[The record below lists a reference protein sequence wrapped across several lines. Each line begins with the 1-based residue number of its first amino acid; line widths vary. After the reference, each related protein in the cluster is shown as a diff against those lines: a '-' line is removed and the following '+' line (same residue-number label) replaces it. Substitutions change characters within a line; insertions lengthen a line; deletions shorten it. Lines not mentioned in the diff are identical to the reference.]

1 MSQPN
6 DDDYVVDD
14 TLSGCTPPIVLSC
27 VGGNIQPITPD
38 PKQKFYIIGMGSA
51 RGIYTNWQMVRFR
64 AGATNQSSPTCAIG
78 RDAALS
84 QWRNICLLGAHNHA
98 DPVEQTAFE
107 DPFARYSQIANYE
120 FEDEILPTPGTP
132 RGTSANPISIP
143 STPVGNSRTR
153 INLVSPVPSKGKE
166 KARVVGTKTRSPKLN
181 VLPTFLPQS
190 SLDAKVAA
198 AVMQS
203 GRLDVSASGSGRAST
218 EPPRHDREST
228 ESGWILANRTVHY
241 VVRKPG
247 TVQVLNEWA
256 AAMNLYTLW
265 RSRGFNA
272 EMMQTDSVDELKVWL
287 GEDNFISEDNVE
299 DDPNPFL
306 V

>member
-6 DDDYVVDD
+6 DDHYVVDEAL
-14 TLSGCTPPIVLSC
+14 TGCTPPIVLSC
-27 VGGNIQPITPD
+27 VGGNIQPITSD

-78 RDAALS
+78 RDTVLS
-84 QWRNICLLGAHNHA
+84 QWRDICLLGAHNHT
-98 DPVEQTAFE
+98 DPVEQTTFE
-107 DPFARYSQIANYE
+107 DPFARYPQCVNYK
-120 FEDEILPTPGTP
+120 FEDETPATP
-132 RGTSANPISIP
+132 STSRGTSTNPISVP
-143 STPVGNSRTR
+143 STPVGNSRAR
-153 INLVSPVPSKGKE
+153 INLVSPFPSKGKE
-166 KARVVGTKTRSPKLN
+166 KVNVVSAKTRSPKLK

-203 GRLDVSASGSGRAST
+203 SRLDASTSGRALT
-218 EPPRHDREST
+218 EPPRSDREST
-228 ESGWILANRTVHY
+228 ETGWILANRTVHY
-241 VVRKPG
+241 VVRKSG

-272 EMMQTDSVDELKVWL
+272 ELMQTDSVDELKVWL
-287 GEDNFISEDNVE
+287 SEDISEDNVE
-299 DDPNPFL
+299 DDSNPFL
-306 V
+306 